1 MKLFRKKRYAIVFSL
16 LILCLFLF
24 LNVDIHFFSLKLL
37 KKYAFDLQ
45 LYTQQHYLTV
55 LFCYMLL
62 FISATACFIPVT
74 ILMTI
79 LGGFLFGGMYGA
91 MYAAFAG
98 TIGGSLVFLIVRHLL
113 RDWVYENYA
122 KQFERFS
129 KAFHKHGARY
139 LLSLQIS
146 PITPTFFIN
155 LFMGLTNISLWTYM
169 WTAFVG
175 MLPGAFIYALAGQK
189 IQGIT
194 QLDDVMP
201 PIVFVLLFILSILV
215 MVPMVIRKLISNG
228 S

>member
-1 MKLFRKKRYAIVFSL
+1 MKLFRKKRYAYVFATL
-16 LILCLFLF
+16 VLCIFLILKFD
-24 LNVDIHFFSLKLL
+24 VHFFSLMLL
-37 KKYAFDLQ
+37 KKHAFDLQ
-45 LYTQQHYLTV
+45 LYTQQKYWTV

-62 FISATACFIPVT
+62 FIGTTACFIPVT

-79 LGGFLFGGMYGA
+79 LGGFLFGGIYGA
-91 MYAAFAG
+91 IYATLAG

-113 RDWVYENYA
+113 RDWVYEHYA

-129 KAFHKHGARY
+129 KAFQKHGARY

-215 MVPMVIRKLISNG
+215 MVPMVIRKLIS
-228 S
+228 SES